1 MTTELREAL
10 NAVARRF
17 RSVRLW
23 SLLAAC
29 CLAWAVIGTG
39 LAFAIASTS
48 EGVLPEYLLLG
59 SFLTLTLATALVC
72 GFVAL
77 RSARPA
83 LGRSPDRGRTSRARH
98 RTARGPRSRL
108 GRARRPARVLAIG
121 GDPECPGPPASPR
134 LGRDRADLDGS
145 RRRSV
150 AAVVAFTALFIV
162 ATMLIGQNRS
172 RAVAL
177 AEIAHAADG
186 IEVQV
191 DPGDTS
197 IERGS
202 PLLVVARFQGAVP
215 PDARLVVE
223 DAVKGV
229 ASRAMTRSLEDP
241 PSPAGST
248 RSRPTSPTTS
258 ITRAEAARRS
268 RSPSSNTP
276 SCNGP
281 TPSSSSP
288 RIPRSSPRPWKI
300 SAT

>member
-29 CLAWAVIGTG
+29 CLAWAVIGVG

-77 RSARPA
+77 RCARDPRWVARRIEAEHPELGTGLLAALEAASAEPEGRLGFLQSVVIRNA
-83 LGRSPDRGRTSRARH
+83 LAH
-98 RTARGPRSRL
+98 RQARGWDETVPTWTVR
-108 GRARRPARVLAIG
+108 GAR
-121 GDPECPGPPASPR
+121 
-134 LGRDRADLDGS
+134 
-145 RRRSV
+145 V
-150 AAVVAFTALFIV
+150 AAVVAFTALVLV

-202 PLLVVARFQGAVP
+202 PLWSSPG
-215 PDARLVVE
+215 
-223 DAVKGV
+223 
-229 ASRAMTRSLEDP
+229 SRGPSLPTPGWWSMTR
-241 PSPAGST
+241 
-248 RSRPTSPTTS
+248 
-258 ITRAEAARRS
+258 
-268 RSPSSNTP
+268 
-276 SCNGP
+276 
-281 TPSSSSP
+281 
-288 RIPRSSPRPWKI
+288 
-300 SAT
+300 